1 MGNDRENLYRLDNKI
16 HLVDLVRDL
25 QDSLYVIARHAELSM
40 PDSNQAIARQA
51 ETSLAILDSYVL
63 ACQAERGQLSL
74 ELSPVSL
81 GSVMHDARHD
91 LGQLLINKNK
101 AIEMQTKTTQPV
113 MTHAESLKN
122 ILVTTGLSVFEMART
137 ENKKIYLRS
146 FMTKKGEVGVGCFVA
161 GLQVTHS
168 EFQEVLR
175 ANDARVRL
183 PKRST
188 KSGVSLQIA
197 DTLCRALGGSLR
209 YKKFGMY
216 GGLVTVLPKSD
227 QLAIL

>member
-1 MGNDRENLYRLDNKI
+1 MGEEREDLNQLGDAIQLM
-16 HLVDLVRDL
+16 DLVRDL
-25 QDSLYVIARHAELSM
+25 QDSLYVIARHAELSL
-40 PDSNQAIARQA
+40 PNSHQAIARQA
-51 ETSLAILDSYVL
+51 EASLTILDSYVL

-81 GSVMHDARHD
+81 GSVMHDAQYD
-91 LGQLLINKNK
+91 LGKLLINKNK
-101 AIEMQTKTTQPV
+101 AIEMHPKVSQPV

-122 ILVTTGLSVFEMART
+122 ILVTTGLAVFEMART
-137 ENKKIYLRS
+137 ENKRIYLRS
-146 FMTKKGEVGVGCFVA
+146 FATSSGEVGVGCFVA
-161 GLQVTHS
+161 GLQISRS
-168 EFQEVLR
+168 EIQEVLH
-175 ANDARVRL
+175 ANNARVRL

-197 DTLCRALGGSLR
+197 DMLCRVLGSNLQF
-209 YKKFGMY
+209 KKFGTY